1 MSSRGLFSS
10 ITVALPFSTDLS
22 AVYVYHMSSAFD
34 LPALSTGGLP
44 AAGGLPY
51 LPDVRLPALLDPY
64 LRSLQIVSGS
74 YHSGSRF
81 FDNHFADNDND
92 IDNGFVALSMCVCV
106 YTSSIGHLQ

>member
-1 MSSRGLFSS
+1 M
-10 ITVALPFSTDLS
+10 PFSTDLS

-51 LPDVRLPALLDPY
+51 LPVVRLPALPDPD

-74 YHSGSRF
+74 YHSGFRF
-81 FDNHFADNDND
+81 FDNHFVDNDNNV
-92 IDNGFVALSMCVCV
+92 DNGFVAPPMCV
-106 YTSSIGHLQ
+106 

>member
-1 MSSRGLFSS
+1 MSSRGLSSS
-10 ITVALPFSTDLS
+10 ITVALPFSADLS

-44 AAGGLPY
+44 C
-51 LPDVRLPALLDPY
+51 LPDVCLPALLDPY

-81 FDNHFADNDND
+81 FDNHFADNNND